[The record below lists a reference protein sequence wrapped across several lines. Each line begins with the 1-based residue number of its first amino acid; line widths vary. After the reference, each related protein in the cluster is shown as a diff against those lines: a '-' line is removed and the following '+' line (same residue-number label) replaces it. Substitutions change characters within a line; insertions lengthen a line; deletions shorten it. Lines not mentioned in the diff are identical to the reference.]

1 MKVVA
6 IDGGFSNYKG
16 SNGDTQQNVLI
27 PSIVVEGHRLSRK
40 EGLAD
45 FNLKPLQNLDVMV
58 NGKRYFVGDLA
69 ISQSRRTQHQ
79 WNSNRLCGT
88 AENLVLT
95 LTTIAL
101 LTGEESKVE
110 VLLATGLPWADY
122 NDKLLDEYELDFP
135 NTYVI
140 EFLRDPLKGVKKT
153 ITIKKVVTYLQGMG
167 VFYDLVMDTEGNVN
181 TEHPLLKNDKSAF
194 GLVDIGMR
202 TSNIE
207 LYEKQRNLE
216 DFSGSKE
223 IGMDSVHEA
232 VRQFLTS
239 QGEPFSDGIIEDIIL
254 DKESEYRE
262 IQGLNE
268 VIDQALKKIADEI
281 VELTTAK
288 QWKEKFRIIK
298 KIYLAGGGGQA
309 VLPYLQSQFA
319 KIGKSIELVSNPQ
332 FSNAN
337 GFFKALNRAY
347 VLGKVEE

>member
-1 MKVVA
+1 MRVVA

-16 SNGDTQQNVLI
+16 SNGNELENVLI
-27 PSIVVEGHRLSRK
+27 PSIVVEGRRLSRK

-58 NGKRYFVGDLA
+58 NGNRYFVGDLA

-79 WNSNRLCGT
+79 WNSNRLNGT
-88 AENLVLT
+88 PENLVLT

-101 LTGEESKVE
+101 LTGDDPEVD

-122 NDKLLDEYELDFP
+122 NDKLLDEYELNFP
-135 NTYVI
+135 GTYKI
-140 EFLRDPLKGVKKT
+140 EFLREPLKGLKKT
-153 ITIKKVVTYLQGMG
+153 ICVNKVVTYLQGMG
-167 VFYDLVMDTEGNVN
+167 VFYDLVMDNEGNVN
-181 TEHPLLKNDKSAF
+181 TEHPLLANDKNAF

-207 LYEKQRNLE
+207 LYERQRNLE
-216 DFSGSKE
+216 EFSGSKE

-262 IQGLNE
+262 IEGMNE
-268 VIDQALKKIADEI
+268 VINDALRKIAVEI

-298 KIYLAGGGGQA
+298 KIYVAGGGGEA
-309 VLPYLQSQFA
+309 VLPYLKELFREH
-319 KIGKSIELVSNPQ
+319 GKEIDLVRNPQ

-347 VLGKVEE
+347 KLGKVEL